1 MSILTGKIAYPL
13 DEPKD
18 AGYGLNYRIKVR
30 PDSGGELITFYVKTT
45 HPDAAKLGKDVTVF
59 YKIMD
64 GKPRFEGVQ
73 GGASEAIAQVAHKP
87 VGVDFDTIVRTWKAC
102 YAVVKEEVPV
112 LRDEPAFMSAVNS
125 IFIQA
130 SKEGAWVKE
139 TTEP

>member
-64 GKPRFEGVQ
+64 GKPRFEGVE
-73 GGASEAIAQVAHKP
+73 GGAIDRFMTVVAKPDRMEFNALVELYSSIYHEIKNRLPGSEKALSRAANAIFKQVLKN
-87 VGVDFDTIVRTWKAC
+87 K
-102 YAVVKEEVPV
+102 
-112 LRDEPAFMSAVNS
+112 
-125 IFIQA
+125 
-130 SKEGAWVKE
+130 
-139 TTEP
+139 

>member
-13 DEPKD
+13 DEARD

-73 GGASEAIAQVAHKP
+73 GGAIDRFMTVVAKP
-87 VGVDFDTIVRTWKAC
+87 GGVDFEALVELYSSIYHEIKNRLPGSEKALSR
-102 YAVVKEEVPV
+102 AANAIFKQV
-112 LRDEPAFMSAVNS
+112 LKN
-125 IFIQA
+125 
-130 SKEGAWVKE
+130 K
-139 TTEP
+139 